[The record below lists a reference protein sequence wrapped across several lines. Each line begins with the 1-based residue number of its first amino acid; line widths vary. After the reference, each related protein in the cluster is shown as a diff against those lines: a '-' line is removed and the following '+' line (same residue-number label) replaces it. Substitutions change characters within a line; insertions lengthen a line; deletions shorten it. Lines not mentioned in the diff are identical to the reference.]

1 MKQSRMRGQLFSELD
16 EAIVASDLVQ
26 VRTLRKHLRAVAYR
40 GQTDTEK
47 QTMATAETLLEAHAR
62 QQQEAAAARR
72 AELQDERDSQAAGR
86 ARKLLGRR
94 KGGRMSPEVMRKLVD
109 EVVNDASQAG
119 ARIDAQQQDQIIAWK
134 RRADSSRVRPK
145 AARRT
150 AASLRI
156 AVRAAG

>member
-1 MKQSRMRGQLFSELD
+1 MKQSHMRGQLFSELD
-16 EAIVASDLVQ
+16 EAIVASDLMQ
-26 VRTLRKHLRAVAYR
+26 VRTLRKHLRAIANR

-47 QTMATAETLLEAHAR
+47 QTMATAETLLKAHAR
-62 QQQEAAAARR
+62 QQQEVAAARR
-72 AELQDERDSQAAGR
+72 AELQDERASQAAGR

-109 EVVNDASQAG
+109 EAVNDASQAG
-119 ARIDAQQQDQIIAWK
+119 ARIDVQQQDQITAWK
-134 RRADSSRVRPK
+134 TRADSSRVRPK

-156 AVRAAG
+156 AARAAG